1 MKRIITILTLM
12 ISLNAYSQSKSKTHI
27 VNQECNLL
35 IISSDSLVCTKLDK
49 HKDLLDS
56 VPCYAY
62 YSDVKGIAT
71 MYWFDIEKKEAIL
84 NELFYGAAIY

>member
-27 VNQECNLL
+27 INQECNLL
-35 IISSDSLVCTKLDK
+35 IISSDSIICTKLDK
-49 HKDLLDS
+49 HRDLLDS
-56 VPCYAY
+56 IPCYAY

>member
-12 ISLNAYSQSKSKTHI
+12 ISLNAYSQNRSKTHI
-27 VNQECNLL
+27 INQECNLL
-35 IISSDSLVCTKLDK
+35 IISSDSIICTKLDK
-49 HKDLLDS
+49 HRDLLDS
-56 VPCYAY
+56 IPCYAY

>member
-1 MKRIITILTLM
+1 MKKIITILTLM

-27 VNQECNLL
+27 INQECNLL
-35 IISSDSLVCTKLDK
+35 IISSDSIICTKLDK
-49 HKDLLDS
+49 HRDLLDS
-56 VPCYAY
+56 IPCYAY

-84 NELFYGAAIY
+84 NELFYGSAIY

>member
-27 VNQECNLL
+27 INQECNLL
-35 IISSDSLVCTKLDK
+35 VISSDSIVCTKLDK
-49 HKDLLDS
+49 HRDLLDS
-56 VPCYAY
+56 VPCYAF

>member
-1 MKRIITILTLM
+1 MKIIITILTLM
-12 ISLNAYSQSKSKTHI
+12 ISLNAYSQNRSKTHI
-27 VNQECNLL
+27 INQECNLL
-35 IISSDSLVCTKLDK
+35 IISSDSIICTKLDK
-49 HKDLLDS
+49 HRDLLDS
-56 VPCYAY
+56 IPCYAY